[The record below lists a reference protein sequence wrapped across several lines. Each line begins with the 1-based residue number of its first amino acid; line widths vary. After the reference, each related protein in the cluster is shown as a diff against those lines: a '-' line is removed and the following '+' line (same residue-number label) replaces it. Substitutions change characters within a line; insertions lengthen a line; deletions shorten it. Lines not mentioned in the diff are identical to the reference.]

1 MATLTFEHV
10 LIQPWTLPIS
20 LLNSFP
26 PLSFQIRFHATLPAW
41 FQNVFGYNPCGHF
54 PPWYLLIMDP
64 TLIAFKSQ
72 NVWLTLTVMF
82 LLNIF
87 TAVSWITYISVK
99 YYSLWKYHITRQ
111 ILKHLVKK
119 SFSFLSIERIETEN
133 QQDNICPPN
142 QNSFT
147 LHPDMGIFSITVF
160 SIQTFPI
167 FHDILF
173 IFLLLSLP
181 YCKLV

>member
-1 MATLTFEHV
+1 
-10 LIQPWTLPIS
+10 
-20 LLNSFP
+20 
-26 PLSFQIRFHATLPAW
+26 
-41 FQNVFGYNPCGHF
+41 
-54 PPWYLLIMDP
+54 
-64 TLIAFKSQ
+64 
-72 NVWLTLTVMF
+72 MF

-99 YYSLWKYHITRQ
+99 YYSLRKYHITRQ

-147 LHPDMGIFSITVF
+147 LRPDMGIFSISVF